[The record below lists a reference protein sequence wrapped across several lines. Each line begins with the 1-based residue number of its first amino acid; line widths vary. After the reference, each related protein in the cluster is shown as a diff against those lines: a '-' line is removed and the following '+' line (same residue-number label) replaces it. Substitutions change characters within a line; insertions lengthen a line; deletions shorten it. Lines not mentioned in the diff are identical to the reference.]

1 MKWVVYPHEFA
12 QALAS
17 LSRYL
22 WQTSEA
28 SVRLSLCMIARNEA
42 EMLGDCLKSVQGI
55 VDEIVLVDTGS
66 TDDTIAIA
74 KSFGA
79 TVVER
84 PWDDDFAAPRNEALK
99 HATGDYVLQL
109 DADERLASAAAKT
122 LRRVVNR
129 GDFDLAVIPLHNAT
143 SRDAAEAQVLAG
155 VARMGEPIHLPR
167 LFRRSAGVEYRGVI
181 HESVAEW
188 FAERKGKLT
197 SLPVDIV
204 HLGALKEVVTAR
216 GKDDRNQR
224 LLRKRIESDPTNI
237 VPYGYLALELLNAG
251 DIAAAGPIIE
261 AGWRH
266 AAEQPKF
273 RSLQRLAV
281 ARAVH
286 ALSAGE
292 PRVVVDTARQTASL
306 EPLGPDLLHLEGCAL
321 ELLALRAEER
331 ERRGLLERALEAQ
344 DAAAAFADKAV
355 TERLVGGSTSWA
367 TQRRR
372 AGLLLQLGR
381 ARPALSAAQA
391 ALSLIPDDLE
401 TQLLLAE
408 AILESG
414 EAGRAL
420 RQLETLLGAYP
431 DGWLLASAAALAA
444 GARADAKLFLA
455 QAHQRL
461 SQGFVSVHRRLRFAD
476 MARALAA

>member
-1 MKWVVYPHEFA
+1 M
-12 QALAS
+12 
-17 LSRYL
+17 
-22 WQTSEA
+22 
-28 SVRLSLCMIARNEA
+28 RLSLCMIARNEA

-79 TVVER
+79 IVVER

-109 DADERLASAAAKT
+109 DADERLASTAAKT

-129 GDFDLAVIPLHNAT
+129 GDFDLAVIPLHNANA
-143 SRDAAEAQVLAG
+143 RDALEAQVLG
-155 VARMGEPIHLPR
+155 GHARMGEPIYLPR
-167 LFRRSAGVEYRGVI
+167 LFRRSEGMEYRGVI

-204 HLGALKEVVTAR
+204 HLGALKEVVTSR
-216 GKDDRNQR
+216 NKDDRNQR
-224 LLRKRIESDPTNI
+224 LLRKRIASDPTNI
-237 VPYGYLALELLNAG
+237 VPYGYLALELLNNGAV
-251 DIAAAGPIIE
+251 DEAGPVIE
-261 AGWRH
+261 AGWAH
-266 AAEQPKF
+266 AANQPKF
-273 RSLQRLAV
+273 RSVQRLAV
-281 ARAVH
+281 ARAVY

-292 PRVVVDTARQTASL
+292 PQVVVDTAHEAEAQEA
-306 EPLGPDLLHLEGCAL
+306 LGPDLLHLKGCAL
-321 ELLALRAEER
+321 ELLALRADATDR
-331 ERRGLLERALEAQ
+331 KGLLELALAAQ

-355 TERLVGGSTSWA
+355 TERLVGGATSWA

-381 ARPALSAAQA
+381 ARLAMTAAQSALSQ
-391 ALSLIPDDLE
+391 IPDDLE

-420 RQLETLLGAYP
+420 RQLETLLGTNP
-431 DGWLLASAAALAA
+431 DGWLLAGAAALAA
-444 GARADAKLFLA
+444 GARNDAKLFLS

-461 SQGFVSVHRRLRFAD
+461 PQGFVSVHRRLRFAD